1 MKIEERLEWKK
12 QQIINKLNSL
22 TDTDIKGEEE
32 AYTHGFITGLNYC
45 LDWIKFE
52 KKGKLNKW

>member
-12 QQIINKLNSL
+12 QQIIKKLNAL

-52 KKGKLNKW
+52 NKKEES